1 MRSILVL
8 LMRSILVLLV
18 RSILLLFFTSKR
30 KQSGFVGYRRPIN
43 LEPGFNRVSRIHHVG
58 VIQPHAAGN
67 SPPVLI
73 SRGKRFSF
81 VLGIG
86 QHVIGIGR
94 KRRPAVPEV
103 AGHAEKLIRIH
114 VVPPHQMGVLVMFLL
129 VFING
134 FRRLRHKLWVG
145 VVPDQFFN
153 LFVRRQT
160 RLRGNLIVRHAV
172 QEQPRDV
179 VAVVELVV
187 PTQEGLVS
195 LAVAVKDGLP
205 QRRRINPPIGLQV
218 IIHHV
223 KPEPIP
229 HGPAV
234 FKRRHHRFIRPA
246 EGLEGPKA
254 RLRSAFAGDV
264 DHRGGPIPVLR
275 LHAAENDVRSLPDS
289 RMKQVR
295 KLRRDGVRNGHAVD
309 PQLDVRMVLSN
320 VDLSETAVDG
330 TRNGE

>member
-1 MRSILVL
+1 MKRMLVVGRIGDAHARTDLHGIDVPMHVVQPEAQVQRPMLIGFELILNPELFPISNNPAIGIAGQDPARRLTMFMMVMHIVL
-8 LMRSILVLLV
+8 LVRSILVLLV
-18 RSILLLFFTSKR
+18 RSILVLFFTGKR

-73 SRGKRFSF
+73 SRGKRFFF

-86 QHVIGIGR
+86 QNVIRIGR

-205 QRRRINPPIGLQV
+205 QRGRINPPIGL
-218 IIHHV
+218 
-223 KPEPIP
+223 
-229 HGPAV
+229 
-234 FKRRHHRFIRPA
+234 
-246 EGLEGPKA
+246 
-254 RLRSAFAGDV
+254 
-264 DHRGGPIPVLR
+264 
-275 LHAAENDVRSLPDS
+275 
-289 RMKQVR
+289 
-295 KLRRDGVRNGHAVD
+295 
-309 PQLDVRMVLSN
+309 
-320 VDLSETAVDG
+320 
-330 TRNGE
+330 